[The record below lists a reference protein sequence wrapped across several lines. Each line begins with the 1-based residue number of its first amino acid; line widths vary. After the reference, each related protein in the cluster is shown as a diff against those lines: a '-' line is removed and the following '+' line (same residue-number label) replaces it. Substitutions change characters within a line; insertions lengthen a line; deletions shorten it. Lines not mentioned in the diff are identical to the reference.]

1 MKLKATLTLIAA
13 SLFLAACDQSGSA
26 AKENAKAETAKPSG
40 NNTFV
45 YCTAKAPLSFSPAL
59 VMEGTSYNASSQ
71 QVYNRLVE
79 FKKGSTDLEPA
90 LAESWEIS
98 DDGLTYTFHLRKG
111 VKFHTTKE
119 FTPTDRKSTR
129 LNSSHTTVSR
139 MPSSA

>member
-26 AKENAKAETAKPSG
+26 NKRKCKSRNSKTSG

-71 QVYNRLVE
+71 QVYNRLV
-79 FKKGSTDLEPA
+79 
-90 LAESWEIS
+90 
-98 DDGLTYTFHLRKG
+98 
-111 VKFHTTKE
+111 
-119 FTPTDRKSTR
+119 
-129 LNSSHTTVSR
+129 NSKR
-139 MPSSA
+139 FD